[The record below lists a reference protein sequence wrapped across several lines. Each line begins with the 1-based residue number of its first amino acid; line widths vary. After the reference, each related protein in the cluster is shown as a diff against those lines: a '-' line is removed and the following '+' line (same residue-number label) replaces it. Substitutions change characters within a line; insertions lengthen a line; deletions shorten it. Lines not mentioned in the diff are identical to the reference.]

1 MEFIMGIMDTVMDT
15 IMVMDM
21 VTDTITDMVTDIIT
35 DMVTDIIM
43 ATDTDI
49 IMVTDIITFIDT
61 TTVSTPLFMEKPF
74 TIWNVT
80 KDTSQAPVNMSSLVT
95 HRTGLAG
102 VQIPNHQFV
111 CLRRSNNAHV
121 IVKLHLVRL

>member
-1 MEFIMGIMDTVMDT
+1 MEFIMAIMDTVMDT

-21 VTDTITDMVTDIIT
+21 VTDTITDMVTDII
-35 DMVTDIIM
+35 MV
-43 ATDTDI
+43 TDTDI
-49 IMVTDIITFIDT
+49 IMVTDTDIITFIDT

-95 HRTGLAG
+95 HKTGLAG